1 MARSRSFRS
10 MKTRLPVFADVLV
23 ALLLLV
29 CGTGVIQGAD
39 GEAPPTDL
47 PASGA
52 AVSELSVEVLQGKIK
67 KLDEAPDL
75 DPAVKSKLIE
85 SYNKAIEQLRA
96 AAELAARGDQ
106 FNKLIRETPDAL
118 KAIQTELAL
127 PPEVLKADLPA
138 EPTLAQVQQQLSQAE
153 MKLADTQKTLQ
164 TLLDEPKRRADR
176 RLEIPKRADAI
187 KTLIQEIETQLNV
200 QPAADELADIT
211 AASRMVLESRK
222 KSLNTEVATSQ
233 LELQF
238 YEATGELLSA
248 QRDRAARQ
256 IASVETLVKDLRS
269 QVNDRRRKEAEEQ
282 ARQAREAAAEAQ
294 PAVKKIAE
302 TNATLAALRKTLAGK
317 IEQVSRDRDAVDAQ
331 IVTLDNQFKK
341 IQKRI
346 DTVGATQAMGLLLR
360 KQRDELPS
368 LKNIEKVSNHGTSEI
383 SNTCLELIEY
393 EESRNDLATLDGH
406 VTAAIESVSE
416 PTSPEE
422 LSFLESK
429 IRETLSAQRVV
440 YDSLISDTNSY
451 LESLEE
457 LDVRQRQL
465 IATAHEVADYC
476 DERILWIRSTT
487 SFGIEQL
494 SQLAPSLNW
503 LTTPQSWIAAGR
515 TLWSDALAHPTLTIY
530 MGILFVLLILIQRPL
545 RSRLALLGEQASRS
559 NMTSFVPTTRAFL
572 ITALIS
578 VLWPGLLAYLGFRL
592 RAVDDP
598 SDFVLAIGRAMLTS
612 SVLLGTLAFF
622 RNVCRGMGLGQAHFG
637 WDINSLRLVRRTQW
651 LFIAMALPL
660 IFIVVASESQSS
672 EVVKSSLG
680 RVAFLGTLAVLAF
693 CTHRLTHPLTG
704 ALSPL
709 YKESPTGWG
718 TRLQQVWYLLSL
730 GVPLMLGILS
740 LSGYHYTAIQLAWR
754 LLVTTWLMSG
764 TLILY
769 SSLIRW
775 SLLSYREIAM
785 RNARER
791 REAEASAASVEG
803 ATPTPAAVISK
814 AQQVTA
820 LSDINKQTRKAL
832 QLAYFVGVMAGL
844 WLIWADV
851 LPALGAL
858 RHITVWDIETTVKNG
873 AVEESIKQPVSLA
886 ALLLSILIASLTIGA
901 SRNLPSLLEI
911 ALLQRLPIDPGARYA
926 ITTVCKYAITITGL
940 VIAFGTVGIGWSRVQ
955 WLVAAIS
962 VGLGFGLQEIFANF
976 VSGLI
981 LLLERPVRLGDIVTV
996 GDATG
1001 NVTQIQMRATTITDW
1016 EMREIVIPNR
1026 ELITGRVMNWTLSST
1041 VSRMAVQVGVAYG
1054 SDPEQV
1060 RAILLDVATRH
1071 PLVLN
1076 TPPPHALFDEFGES
1090 SLNFILR
1097 VYMSTRDVYLQLR
1110 HSLMVEILAEFRKAQ
1125 IEIAFPQRDIHIR
1138 DEVAASAITRTPPRN
1153 AAPGSSYDPKNP

>member
-1 MARSRSFRS
+1 MASSRSFRS
-10 MKTRLPVFADVLV
+10 MKTRLPVIADVFV
-23 ALLLLV
+23 VLLLLV
-29 CGTGVIQGAD
+29 CSVGVIQGAD
-39 GEAPPTDL
+39 GEVPPTGL
-47 PASGA
+47 PAPGA
-52 AVSELSVEVLQGKIK
+52 AVNELSVEVLQGKIK
-67 KLDEAPDL
+67 KLDVVPDL
-75 DPAVKSKLIE
+75 DPAIKSKLVE
-85 SYNKAIEQLRA
+85 SYNQAIEQLRA

-106 FNKLIRETPDAL
+106 FSKLTRESPDAL
-118 KAIQTELAL
+118 KAIQTEMNL
-127 PPEVLKADLPA
+127 PPEVLKPDLPA

-153 MKLADTQKTLQ
+153 MKLADTQKAMQ
-164 TLLDEPKRRADR
+164 TLLDEPKRQADR

-187 KTLIQEIETQLNV
+187 KALIQEIDTQLNAE
-200 QPAADELADIT
+200 PAADEPADIT
-211 AASRMVLESRK
+211 AANRMVLESRK
-222 KSLNTEVATSQ
+222 KTLNAEVAMSQ
-233 LELQF
+233 LELQY

-256 IASVETLVKDLRS
+256 ISSQDALVKDLRT
-269 QVNDRRRKEAEEQ
+269 QVNDRRLKEAEEQ
-282 ARQAREAAAEAQ
+282 ARQAREAAAEAH

-302 TNATLAALRKTLAGK
+302 ANATLATLRKTLAGK
-317 IEQVSRDRDAVDAQ
+317 IEQVSRDLDAVDAQ
-331 IVTLDNQFKK
+331 ITTLDDQFKK
-341 IQKRI
+341 IQNRI
-346 DTVGATQAMGLLLR
+346 NTVGETQAMGLLLR

-368 LKNIEKVSNHGTSEI
+368 LKNTERVSNNGTSEI
-383 SNTCLELIEY
+383 SNTYLQLIEY
-393 EESRNDLATLDGH
+393 EESRNDLATLDSH
-406 VTAAIESVSE
+406 VTTAIESVGE
-416 PTSPEE
+416 PVSLDE

-429 IRETLSAQRVV
+429 VREALAAQRVV
-440 YDSLISDTNSY
+440 YDSLISDTKSY
-451 LESLEE
+451 VDKLVD

-465 IATAHEVADYC
+465 ISTARNVEEYC

-487 SFGIEQL
+487 SFGMEHLRQL
-494 SQLAPSLNW
+494 VPSLNW
-503 LTTPQSWIAAGR
+503 LTTPQSWIAVGKA
-515 TLWSDALAHPTLTIY
+515 LWSDAMAHPTLTIY
-530 MGILFVLLILIQRPL
+530 MGLLFVLLILIQRPL
-545 RSRLALLGEQASRS
+545 RARIALLGEQASRS
-559 NMTSFVPTTRAFL
+559 NMTSFVPTARTFVM
-572 ITALIS
+572 TTLIS
-578 VLWPGLLAYLGFRL
+578 ILWPGLLAYLGFRL
-592 RAVDDP
+592 RAVDEP
-598 SDFVLAIGRAMLTS
+598 SDFVLAIGRAVLTS
-612 SVLLGTLAFF
+612 SVLLGTLEFF

-660 IFIVVASESQSS
+660 IFIVVVSESQSN
-672 EVVKSSLG
+672 EFIKSSLG
-680 RVAFLGTLAVLAF
+680 RVAFLGALIVLAF
-693 CTHRLTHPLTG
+693 CTHRLTHPETG

-709 YKESPTGWG
+709 YKESPMGWG
-718 TRLQQVWYLLSL
+718 TRLQRVWYLLSL
-730 GVPLMLGILS
+730 GVPLVLGVLS
-740 LSGYHYTAIQLAWR
+740 LSGYHYTSIQLAWR
-754 LLVTTWLMSG
+754 LLVTTWLMTG
-764 TLILY
+764 TLIVY

-791 REAEASAASVEG
+791 REAEASAAAVEG
-803 ATPTPAAVISK
+803 ATPPPAVVISK

-858 RHITVWDIETTVKNG
+858 RHITVWDIDTTVKNG
-873 AVEESIKQPVSLA
+873 AIEQSIKQPVSLA
-886 ALLLSILIASLTIGA
+886 ALLLSILIASLTFAA

-926 ITTVCKYAITITGL
+926 ITTVCKYAITIAGL

-1016 EMREIVIPNR
+1016 ELREIVIPNR

-1060 RAILLDVATRH
+1060 RTILLDVATRH

-1110 HSLMVEILAEFRKAQ
+1110 HSLMVEILAEFQKAQ

-1138 DEVAASAITRTPPRN
+1138 EEVASSAIARTTPRN
-1153 AAPGSSYDPKNP
+1153 APKPADG